1 MEDARCHDPFNY
13 SVYTH
18 EMPPTQTCKGCC
30 VKMVQFIGTGN
41 GYIMLSL
48 FVVSLIFDLIFTR
61 WQYLYIF
68 FTQSIIKSKEHA
80 RTLLKS
86 IFSWLIMP
94 VWQKV
99 IDMVTCVFVRKTNAT
114 LQCQQPQTISSLLK
128 SLDISWWK
136 HFLVLSPSIT
146 STNMSWLSVYQYGLC
161 ACSSFIILLV
171 QAFYHARLVL
181 PAKILF
187 EPNIYVQVSWTWNIQ
202 K

>member
-13 SVYTH
+13 SVYSY

-41 GYIMLSL
+41 DYIMLYFFL
-48 FVVSLIFDLIFTR
+48 AYNYRFDIHFLTIFIHL
-61 WQYLYIF
+61 

-80 RTLLKS
+80 RTLSKS

-114 LQCQQPQTISSLLK
+114 LQCQQPLTISSLLK
-128 SLDISWWK
+128 PLDISWWK

-146 STNMSWLSVYQYGLC
+146 YITMSLLSVYQYGLC
-161 ACSSFIILLV
+161 ACSSFIKLLV
-171 QAFYHARLVL
+171 QTFYHARLL
-181 PAKILF
+181 FPAKISF
-187 EPNIYVQVSWTWNIQ
+187 EPNIYV
-202 K
+202 